1 MAIKHRNQSPI
12 IEGFNDDN
20 LKFFALG
27 GLGEVGK
34 NMYVFECKDEIIII
48 DSGIMFPDSGYG
60 VDYIIPDY
68 TYLKNNEHKIKGLFI
83 THGHED
89 HIGGI
94 PHLVREVN
102 IPNIYCCGLATH
114 LIKIKLSEFNINYP
128 NLIEFNNDTIIS
140 FKHFEVSFIQ
150 TNHSIPDSFGIAIKT
165 KLGYIIH
172 TGDFKFDFTP
182 LANHTEY
189 HKLSKYSQEGVLCL
203 FSDSTNALVN
213 NFSVSE
219 KKISDSIKTIFSNI
233 QGRIIISTF
242 ASNVYRV
249 QQIIEASVANNRK
262 VVVYGRSMERIIKIA
277 LKNGYI
283 SVPEQSF
290 VSGNDV
296 KHLSDEHITIIST
309 GSQGEPLAAL
319 SRIANGTHKHIQI
332 RSGDTIIFSSSA
344 IPGNQESINRTINKL
359 YKSGA
364 NVIVN
369 SPLTDTHT
377 SGHASETELQMML
390 AITKPKYFVPIHG
403 EYSMQKR
410 HIELAISTGID
421 PNNCFIL
428 ENGKVLTFN
437 KNKVFS
443 LYSVQSDNVYID
455 ENNFIID
462 SNLIKERR
470 VLSDDGLVAIIYSI
484 NRFGELVQQ
493 PNIITRGFIYMK
505 NTEQIMKSIKI
516 KSEQVY
522 NSFTRKTNLTPKDIS
537 NRNNYITNEMTTF
550 INLKTERKP
559 LIIPIFM
566 SC

>member
-20 LKFFALG
+20 IKFFALG

-94 PHLVREVN
+94 PHLVREIN

-114 LIKIKLSEFNINYP
+114 LIKIKFSEFNINYS
-128 NLIEFNNDTIIS
+128 NIIEFNKDTIVN
-140 FKHFEVSFIQ
+140 FKQFNISFIQ

-189 HKLSKYSQEGVLCL
+189 HKLSQYSQEGILCL
-203 FSDSTNALVN
+203 LSDSTNALVN

-219 KKISDSIKTIFSNI
+219 KKISDSIKSIFSNI

-283 SVPEQSF
+283 TVPEQSF

-332 RSGDTIIFSSSA
+332 RNGDTIIFSSSA

-390 AITKPKYFVPIHG
+390 ALTKPKYFVPIHG

-410 HIELAISTGID
+410 HVELAVSTGID

-428 ENGKVLTFN
+428 ENGKVLTFS

-443 LYSVQSDNVYID
+443 LYLVQSDNVYID
-455 ENNFIID
+455 ENNFKID

-470 VLSDDGLVAIIYSI
+470 ILSDDGLVAIIYSV
-484 NRFGELVQQ
+484 NRFGELVLQ

-522 NSFTRKTNLTPKDIS
+522 NSFSRKTNLTPKDIS
-537 NRNNYITNEMTTF
+537 NRNNYITNEMTNF
-550 INLKTERKP
+550 ITSKTERKP

>member
-1 MAIKHRNQSPI
+1 M
-12 IEGFNDDN
+12 
-20 LKFFALG
+20 G

-68 TYLKNNEHKIKGLFI
+68 TYLKTNEHKIKALFI

-89 HIGGI
+89 HIGAI
-94 PHLVREVN
+94 PHLVKSVN
-102 IPNIYCCGLATH
+102 IPVIYCNGLALH
-114 LIKIKLSEFNINYP
+114 LIKIKFSEFNSSYS
-128 NLIEFNNDTIIS
+128 NLIEFNSDSVINFNNFT
-140 FKHFEVSFIQ
+140 VSFIR
-150 TNHSIPDSFGIAIKT
+150 TNHSIPDSFAIAIKT
-165 KLGYIIH
+165 KLGYLIH

-189 HKLSKYSQEGVLCL
+189 HKLSKCAAEGVLCL

-213 NFSVSE
+213 KFSVSE
-219 KKISDSIKTIFSNI
+219 RKISDSIKSIFSNI
-233 QGRIIISTF
+233 KGRIIISTF

-262 VVVYGRSMERIIKIA
+262 VIVYGRSMEKIIKIA

-283 SVPEQSF
+283 TAPENSF
-290 VSGNDV
+290 VSGADV

-319 SRIANGTHKHIQI
+319 SRIANGTHKHIQV
-332 RSGDTIIFSSSA
+332 RNGDTIIFSSSA

-390 AITKPKYFVPIHG
+390 SLTKPKYFVPIHG

-410 HIELAISTGID
+410 HIELAIATGVNKD
-421 PNNCFIL
+421 NCFIL

-443 LYSVQSDNVYID
+443 LYSVPCDNVYID
-455 ENNFIID
+455 ENNFNID
-462 SNLIKERR
+462 STLIKERR
-470 VLSDDGLVAIIYSI
+470 VLADDGLVSIIYSV
-484 NRFGELVQQ
+484 NRFNELIQP

-505 NTEQIMKSIKI
+505 NTESIMKSIKI
-516 KSEQVY
+516 KSEEVF
-522 NSFTRKTNLTPKDIS
+522 NSFSKKRNLTPKDIS
-537 NRNNYITNEMTTF
+537 NRNNYIINEMSSF
-550 INLKTERKP
+550 ILQKTERKP

-566 SC
+566 PC

>member
-1 MAIKHRNQSPI
+1 MIAKHRNQLPI
-12 IEGFNDDN
+12 IDSFNDDN
-20 LKFFALG
+20 IKFFALG

-68 TYLKNNEHKIKGLFI
+68 TYLKTNEHKIKALFI

-89 HIGGI
+89 HIGAI
-94 PHLVREVN
+94 PHLVKSVN
-102 IPNIYCCGLATH
+102 IPVIYCNGLALH
-114 LIKIKLSEFNINYP
+114 LIKIKFSEFNSSYS
-128 NLIEFNNDTIIS
+128 NLIEFNSDSVINFNNFT
-140 FKHFEVSFIQ
+140 VSFIR
-150 TNHSIPDSFGIAIKT
+150 TNHSIPDSFAIAIKT
-165 KLGYIIH
+165 KLGYLIH

-189 HKLSKYSQEGVLCL
+189 HKLSKCAAEGVLCL

-213 NFSVSE
+213 KFSVSE
-219 KKISDSIKTIFSNI
+219 RKISDSIKSIFSNI
-233 QGRIIISTF
+233 KGRIIISTF

-262 VVVYGRSMERIIKIA
+262 VIVYGRSMEKIIKIA

-283 SVPEQSF
+283 TAPENSF
-290 VSGNDV
+290 VSGADV

-319 SRIANGTHKHIQI
+319 SRIANGTHKHIQV
-332 RSGDTIIFSSSA
+332 RNGDTIIFSSSA

-390 AITKPKYFVPIHG
+390 SLTKPKYFVPIHG

-410 HIELAISTGID
+410 HIELAIATGVNKD
-421 PNNCFIL
+421 NCFIL

-443 LYSVQSDNVYID
+443 LYSVPCDNVYID
-455 ENNFIID
+455 ENNFNID
-462 SNLIKERR
+462 STLIKERR
-470 VLSDDGLVAIIYSI
+470 VLADDGLVSIIYSV
-484 NRFGELVQQ
+484 NRFNELIQP

-505 NTEQIMKSIKI
+505 NTESIMKSIKI
-516 KSEQVY
+516 KSEEVF
-522 NSFTRKTNLTPKDIS
+522 NSFSKKRNLTPKDIS
-537 NRNNYITNEMTTF
+537 NRNNYIINEMSSF
-550 INLKTERKP
+550 ILQKTERKP

-566 SC
+566 PC